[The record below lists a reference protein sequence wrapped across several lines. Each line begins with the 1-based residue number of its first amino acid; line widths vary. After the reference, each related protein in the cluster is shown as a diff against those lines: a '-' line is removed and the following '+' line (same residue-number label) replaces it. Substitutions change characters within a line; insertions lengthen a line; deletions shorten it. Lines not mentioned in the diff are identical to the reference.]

1 MSRIFIQVLASNYNL
16 YHQCLQN
23 EYANHGHIGHLL
35 HSPAYDILLKLI
47 THVKTTK
54 NQDDPDRLQLQR
66 HLQRSNKVA
75 GIHKLYG
82 PVWYSCGFQNKLAV
96 ANSENK
102 QLTSKAAECL
112 VNWLFVS
119 AVNGRSRGKLFG
131 KLAF

>member
-1 MSRIFIQVLASNYNL
+1 M
-16 YHQCLQN
+16 
-23 EYANHGHIGHLL
+23 L
-35 HSPAYDILLKLI
+35 HKLI
-47 THVKTTK
+47 CFPLVIS
-54 NQDDPDRLQLQR
+54 QR
-66 HLQRSNKVA
+66 Y
-75 GIHKLYG
+75 IG

-96 ANSENK
+96 AYSENK